1 MCSSCRTRSCCS
13 TAARSATGCSYS
25 SWSALTLTLT
35 SHLSPSLHPHPNP
48 NQVAGLGR
56 CAGLPLNLSGMP
68 YEVVSMARHACRGS
82 GPACRLD
89 AARPRGDNYVR
100 ACRDFPSTYV
110 ITLGAGSSPP
120 ARRRQSPV
128 ACRRACQ
135 PLPSVRAAR
144 TGRSCLH
151 AMALHP
157 TLTGGG
163 PGRQDVRSAARQ
175 RRLGRGAGHL
185 ALTLTL
191 TLTLT
196 LALALALT
204 LTLNLTRCWT
214 PRPPRQ
220 PPAGS
225 ARPRPRQRRP
235 RPRALRPPRA
245 RPTARSRTWCG
256 PPLSHPTAP

>member
-1 MCSSCRTRSCCS
+1 MCSSCPTRSCCS
-13 TAARSATGCSYS
+13 TAARSATGYSYL

-35 SHLSPSLHPHPNP
+35 SHLSPSLHPNPNP

-68 YEVVSMARHACRGS
+68 YEVVSMARHACRQEGC

-100 ACRDFPSTYV
+100 ACRPGPSTYV

-128 ACRRACQ
+128 ACCRACQ

-204 LTLNLTRCWT
+204 TALTLTLTRYYMNHYYM
-214 PRPPRQ
+214 
-220 PPAGS
+220 
-225 ARPRPRQRRP
+225 
-235 RPRALRPPRA
+235 
-245 RPTARSRTWCG
+245 
-256 PPLSHPTAP
+256 LSFPSIAMSSFLTVRLGLGLGLGLG